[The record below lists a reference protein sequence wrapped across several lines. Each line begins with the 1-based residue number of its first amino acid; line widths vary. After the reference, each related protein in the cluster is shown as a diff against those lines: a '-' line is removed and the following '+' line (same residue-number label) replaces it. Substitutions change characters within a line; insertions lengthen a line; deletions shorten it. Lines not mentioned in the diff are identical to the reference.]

1 MAQSRPSK
9 AGLRPQDGCDTQGQ
23 VESLCVAV
31 GGAWAVELCLR
42 GTHMRVVGCVVSR
55 RPSTEMCARESV
67 RL

>member
-31 GGAWAVELCLR
+31 WGVRGPLSFVCGAHTCVSWGVSS
-42 GTHMRVVGCVVSR
+42 RVVRRRRCVR
-55 RPSTEMCARESV
+55 GSV